1 LGVDGEAV
9 GSDDGTIDGR
19 KHGSFQRN
27 IEQSGRDGGLPEEP
41 ERAEVQVESL
51 PVEGVTV
58 EAGDPEE
65 GEGWNTPSRWWYC
78 RIVAHQV
85 DDGQGCWEAT
95 VARDRNILWRVQHG
109 RQLEVTE
116 AEEPLVGR
124 MVR

>member
-1 LGVDGEAV
+1 LVVDGEAA
-9 GSDDGTIDGR
+9 GSDDVTFDGR
-19 KHGSFQRN
+19 KHESSRRN
-27 IEQSGRDGGLPEEP
+27 LEQSGKDGGLPEEP

-78 RIVAHQV
+78 RIVAHLV
-85 DDGQGCWEAT
+85 DDGQGCWMAT
-95 VARDRNILWRVQHG
+95 VDRDRSILWRGHQG

-116 AEEPLVGR
+116 AEEPLAGR